1 MAMPAR
7 SRPLPHP
14 RQYERGAPVPSY
26 PKSSLKREYSRHDE
40 LPPPRS
46 RAAVDY
52 GSRVVPDRRSSY
64 RDEYSSRGSSYPDL
78 PRVSSRSAG
87 RRPYIDDG
95 YGQRFERPLSYREG
109 RGRDYDS
116 ISGSK
121 RPYPAMDDVPP
132 RYADP
137 GVRHSRARLDYE
149 LDGSAPQYGDAYGDR
164 LGRSSLGYGSSRSSM
179 SSQDTHGLYGSRQGM
194 GYGGGSFGG
203 GDVDGMYSSYGSD
216 YMPRGSDVGGSSYSS
231 VYSSRS
237 MGGSSYMGGGGS
249 GSYY

>member
-1 MAMPAR
+1 MDVLT
-7 SRPLPHP
+7 SVCLPYFLMQFP
-14 RQYERGAPVPSY
+14 FLTVPSY

-121 RPYPAMDDVPP
+121 RPYPAM
-132 RYADP
+132 
-137 GVRHSRARLDYE
+137 
-149 LDGSAPQYGDAYGDR
+149 
-164 LGRSSLGYGSSRSSM
+164 
-179 SSQDTHGLYGSRQGM
+179 
-194 GYGGGSFGG
+194 
-203 GDVDGMYSSYGSD
+203 
-216 YMPRGSDVGGSSYSS
+216 VGFLCTIKYFI
-231 VYSSRS
+231 
-237 MGGSSYMGGGGS
+237 
-249 GSYY
+249 SYYVHVSYLTYPLLIYDMLVIC